1 MKQSILNLIFSFLS
15 FAIGYGIALLTGLAL
30 IQEAVLSAYM
40 IQWIAFIPAYLFQ
53 TEKFYD
59 LTGSI
64 TYLTVVSYVSYHSYA
79 SMNVNINS
87 FEKTSPY
94 LPSGLDIMA
103 VGNLPNEL
111 PRDASRFFGEQL
123 IKYVLPDLVKG
134 GNEIIQRATMLE
146 KGKLNPR
153 YENLVDYSKH

>member
-1 MKQSILNLIFSFLS
+1 M
-15 FAIGYGIALLTGLAL
+15 YG
-30 IQEAVLSAYM
+30 V
-40 IQWIAFIPAYLFQ
+40 
-53 TEKFYD
+53 
-59 LTGSI
+59 
-64 TYLTVVSYVSYHSYA
+64 
-79 SMNVNINS
+79 NVNS
-87 FEKTSPY
+87 FEKTAPY
-94 LPSGLDIMA
+94 LPEGIDVMA

-123 IKYVLPDLVKG
+123 IKYVLSDLVAG